1 MKVGDHQ
8 EDGSA
13 KCQALTWRATLVI
26 IMQARVGVVPP
37 PVSPTQ
43 EVEAEGASLKPALGY
58 IVSKLQGNTD
68 KNRQTKK
75 TEDPSQKSIHQLKK
89 LMRE

>member
-13 KCQALTWRATLVI
+13 KCQALPWRATLVM

-43 EVEAEGASLKPALGY
+43 EVEAEGVSLKPALGY
-58 IVSKLQGNTD
+58 IVSKLQGNMN
-68 KNRQTKK
+68 KNNKQTKK
-75 TEDPSQKSIHQLKK
+75 RKTHLKNQSIN
-89 LMRE
+89 